1 MLLVALAAGGW
12 SLFSHP
18 SEAEQLALAGQQHS
32 VMLPSL
38 RTVTA
43 VPVLPERAESA
54 ARSAHPAAPGS
65 GFDHR
70 ARHPDF
76 PVPAPH
82 PSLGVPKAPTVVVP
96 TPKAPAPD
104 AGVPELLPK
113 TTDGLRALTDSA
125 EALAAKLKGPGGQAA
140 TPRPAEAD
148 PAGLNW
154 TAMARCTS
162 DGDPKAVTP
171 EGAHGLYHFTVE
183 EWRSVGGTG
192 LPSEATPQEQTKRA
206 QLLYTREDGRWQS
219 LWPECGRHLF
229 QK

>member
-1 MLLVALAAGGW
+1 MGLAAGGW

-43 VPVLPERAESA
+43 VPVLPERAA
-54 ARSAHPAAPGS
+54 AAPRPSRSAVSGS
-65 GFDHR
+65 GLGHR
-70 ARHPDF
+70 AAHPDF
-76 PVPAPH
+76 PAAEPRPSAAAAPE
-82 PSLGVPKAPTVVVP
+82 APTVVVP
-96 TPKAPAPD
+96 TPKAPVPD

-113 TTDGLRALTDSA
+113 TTEGLRVLTDSA
-125 EALAAKLKGPGGQAA
+125 EALTSKLKAPGEPTAS
-140 TPRPAEAD
+140 PRPAEPRPAD
-148 PAGLNW
+148 LNW
-154 TAMARCTS
+154 AAVARCAS

-183 EWRSVGGTG
+183 DWRSVGGTG

-206 QLLYTREDGRWQS
+206 QLLYLRENGHWQA
-219 LWPECGRHLF
+219 LWPECGRLLF
-229 QK
+229 LK